1 MWRGLDDRMFL
12 AAELCNLG
20 SLLLVLGELER
31 SGALLIESLS
41 ILAEMKSGIADW
53 PLTDLGVLACA
64 RGRPVQATRLLAG
77 ADALRRPTGRGI
89 NQVMRRAYDETVALL
104 RGQMGEAA
112 FAAEWREGQRLTL
125 QEAVALAMSDEP

>member
-1 MWRGLDDRMFL
+1 MD
-12 AAELCNLG
+12 A
-20 SLLLVLGELER
+20 
-31 SGALLIESLS
+31 
-41 ILAEMKSGIADW
+41 GIPVHW

-64 RGRPVQATRLLAG
+64 RGRPVQAARLLAG